1 MFRLCCCLY
10 VRQWLA
16 RLLMIAGSF
25 HLAGMCSSV
34 GSCMSFVINGSGG
47 GGGGGVINLYR
58 CG

>member
-10 VRQWLA
+10 VKRWLG

-25 HLAGMCSSV
+25 RRAGMY
-34 GSCMSFVINGSGG
+34 SFVAVACLVVINGSG